1 MEQLKKVLLYSSAV
15 FLALSLLWW
24 QLLFNGSTVQQH
36 FPVVHLFTQLCVLG
50 GLAVV
55 AWTGGYFIYDL
66 LHSERV
72 APSAEKV
79 VLITGCDSGFGH
91 RLARRLDALG
101 FTVVAG
107 VLAKE
112 GEGAKE
118 LAERC
123 SSRLRVLPMDVTKV
137 EDVKRVVG
145 ELQQMSKQR
154 QQQQPKQL
162 WAVVNNAGIA
172 LGLPFDWGRDVEC
185 YQRTF
190 DVNVFGLVR
199 VTKFAMPLL
208 RANRGSRVVNVASV
222 AGRITAPLI
231 GHYCMA
237 KHSVRVFSDVLRRE
251 LLTDGVQVVTI
262 EPTFYQTPIVNFE
275 QINRTRER
283 LLEETEPETR
293 AAYSPSKVRSMMN
306 MEKLVNVVT
315 RTNVDEVVD
324 ALERAVTLKSPKLF
338 YRCAGYHE
346 VLVWAVSH
354 LPEAILD
361 FLVSGII
368 YNKYST
374 ILAKRYISLFRGDGK
389 QKKAKAN

>member
-24 QLLFNGSTVQQH
+24 QLLFNSSTVQQH
-36 FPVVHLFTQLCVLG
+36 FPVVVHLFTQLCVFG

-72 APSAEKV
+72 VPSAEKV

-145 ELQQMSKQR
+145 ELQQMSNKQ
-154 QQQQPKQL
+154 QQL

-324 ALERAVTLKSPKLF
+324 ALERAVTLKSPKV
-338 YRCAGYHE
+338 RGKGKGTRE
-346 VLVWAVSH
+346 RVS
-354 LPEAILD
+354 LSFFQLYPS
-361 FLVSGII
+361 F
-368 YNKYST
+368 
-374 ILAKRYISLFRGDGK
+374 
-389 QKKAKAN
+389 